1 MKYLV
6 ACNWDPELINRI
18 DYPEVHT
25 LFGGMPDSIISSGR
39 ANSQIKKV
47 TKHDVKN
54 YVKLVHQ
61 KNWEFDLNLNASCT
75 GNKELTIKGFK
86 RITKHLEWICE
97 IGVDAVTISSPHL
110 ISIVK
115 KNFPQLKVNVST
127 YQKIAEV
134 AQAQRFE
141 DLGVNMIMLSEHI
154 NRDFKTIAAIRKSVK
169 CQLTLIANV
178 GCVYNCP
185 NAHSHANN
193 IAHTGARGEE
203 SVLANPFLLY
213 CFGKRL
219 ERIDEVMK
227 IRWIRPEDVSVY
239 EDIGINMLKII
250 ERNNRTDILAER
262 VKAYCERSF
271 DGNLLALL
279 GQMVDMKRCITR
291 TPQLMVK
298 KFIKK
303 PGLAAL
309 KSMKKARDFS
319 FLFEKSIDDHL
330 YLDNKKLP
338 DEFIQSFTN
347 KDCRTT
353 DCKSCGACMHF
364 ASKAVTIVDENLLMK
379 TRQKIA
385 DGLEQV
391 RDGSLLH

>member
-6 ACNWDPELINRI
+6 ACNWDPELISKI

-25 LFGGMPDSIISSGR
+25 LFGGIPDSFISSGR
-39 ANSQIKKV
+39 ANSQVQKV
-47 TKHDVKN
+47 TERDVKN
-54 YVKLVHQ
+54 YVHLVHL
-61 KNWEFDLNLNASCT
+61 KKWEFDLNLNASCT
-75 GNKELTIKGFK
+75 SNKELTIKGF
-86 RITKHLEWICE
+86 RSIMKHLEWISE
-97 IGVDAVTISSPHL
+97 IGVDTVTISNPHL

-115 KNFPQLKVNVST
+115 KNFPKIKVNVST
-127 YQKIAEV
+127 FQKIAEV

-141 DLGVNMIMLSEHI
+141 DLGVDMIMLSEHI

-203 SVLANPFLLY
+203 SILANPFLLY

-219 ERIDEVMK
+219 ESIDEIMK

-239 EDIGINMLKII
+239 EEIGIDMLKIL
-250 ERNNRTDILAER
+250 ERNNKTDILAER
-262 VKAYCERSF
+262 VKAYCERSY
-271 DGNLLALL
+271 DGNLLDLL
-279 GQMVDMKRCITR
+279 GQMVDMKRCLNR

-298 KFIKK
+298 KFLKK

-309 KSMKKARDFS
+309 KNMKKARDFS
-319 FLFEKSIDDHL
+319 FLFEKTVGDHL
-330 YLDNKKLP
+330 HLDNKKIP
-338 DEFIQSFTN
+338 DEFIRTFT
-347 KDCRTT
+347 KKECKTT

-364 ASKAVTIVDENLLMK
+364 ASKAVTVTDENLLMK

-385 DGLEQV
+385 EGLEQV